1 MTLNFLSFLNFL
13 NFLNFKLKNMAS
25 LLEIELA
32 KLKTVIV
39 KIGVL
44 SENQIIEAMKS
55 LLSDPNA
62 TTKKLKK
69 TENKIDKLDVKI
81 DEICQNIFALQQPVA
96 SDLRFIISAMQI
108 SSEIERI
115 GDLAISVIKNSKNV
129 KEKYDLIIKFD
140 IASIAKNIELITKK
154 TNECF
159 DKQQEKTIGE
169 IFLLNKNIR
178 VETQQV
184 IENIISEMK
193 TNSKAVGSGTNL
205 ILALK
210 HLERIGEHCTN
221 IAESIYFVI
230 NAKTIKHEKTKIE

>member
-44 SENQIIEAMKS
+44 SENQIVEAMKS

-81 DEICQNIFALQQPVA
+81 DEICKTF
-96 SDLRFIISAMQI
+96 LRY
-108 SSEIERI
+108 
-115 GDLAISVIKNSKNV
+115 NNP
-129 KEKYDLIIKFD
+129 
-140 IASIAKNIELITKK
+140 
-154 TNECF
+154 
-159 DKQQEKTIGE
+159 
-169 IFLLNKNIR
+169 
-178 VETQQV
+178 
-184 IENIISEMK
+184 
-193 TNSKAVGSGTNL
+193 
-205 ILALK
+205 
-210 HLERIGEHCTN
+210 
-221 IAESIYFVI
+221 
-230 NAKTIKHEKTKIE
+230 